1 MTKKDNVKVR
11 RAQQKMNQERLA
23 RLKFSLMK
31 KLRIYKKEQSEIF
44 SGAPE
49 RKVVE
54 ITPTL
59 YQAESAFAIKESK
72 QNQKYLAIVK
82 AKQDIIIRK
91 LRDLNKF
98 DEEDWD
104 EEATDK
110 LHKLIAKMEE
120 EEA

>member
-1 MTKKDNVKVR
+1 
-11 RAQQKMNQERLA
+11 
-23 RLKFSLMK
+23 
-31 KLRIYKKEQSEIF
+31 
-44 SGAPE
+44 
-49 RKVVE
+49 
-54 ITPTL
+54 
-59 YQAESAFAIKESK
+59 
-72 QNQKYLAIVK
+72 LAIVK